1 MPLRNKGETMTLNR
15 RDFLKISGA
24 AAATGA
30 LYGCAGGSKAS
41 GNVVVIGGGFGGATA
56 AKYIRMWSNG
66 GIDVTLVERNPSFVS
81 CPISN
86 LVLGGHKTM
95 ADITTGYDG
104 LKKHGV
110 RVVQGDAVAVD
121 PVKRTVKLSSGQ
133 ELSYDRLVVSPGIDF
148 MFESVPGLTPALA
161 DSKILHAWKAGP
173 QTVALRKQLESMK
186 DGGVYALAI
195 PKSPYRCPPGPYER
209 ACMVASYFK
218 AKKPKSKV
226 LILDANEDVQSKKG
240 LFMKAWKDLYAGIV
254 EYRPN
259 HVITGLDA
267 NTQTLKFEFADAVKA
282 DVLNVVPGQMAGG
295 IAKAAGLITANNRWC
310 GVDWRTMESVAHK
323 NIHVLGDS
331 TLSAPAMPKSGH
343 MTTQHAKIAAGA
355 IVALMSGEQAPDPM
369 TIANTCYSF
378 VAGSSVVHVASVH
391 TYDAKDKTFKTVPG
405 SGGLSAVANELEA
418 KYAMAW
424 ARNVWADALL

>member
-1 MPLRNKGETMTLNR
+1 MTLNR
-15 RDFLKISGA
+15 RDFLKMSGA
-24 AAATGA
+24 AAAAGA

-86 LVLGGHKTM
+86 LVLAGEKTI
-95 ADITTGYDG
+95 ADVTTGYDG

-133 ELSYDRLVVSPGIDF
+133 ELPYDRLVVSPGIDF
-148 MFESVPGLTPALA
+148 MFESVPGLTPALS

-173 QTVALRKQLESMK
+173 QTVALRKQLEDMK

-209 ACMVASYFK
+209 ACMVAHYFK
-218 AKKPKSKV
+218 AKKPKAKV

-295 IAKAAGLITANNRWC
+295 VAKAAGLITANNRWC

-378 VAGSSVVHVASVH
+378 VAGNSVVHVASVH

-405 SGGLSAVANELEA
+405 SGGLSAAANELEA

-424 ARNVWADALL
+424 AKNVWADALL

>member
-1 MPLRNKGETMTLNR
+1 MTFNR
-15 RDFLKISGA
+15 RDFLKMSGA
-24 AAATGA
+24 AAAGA
-30 LYGCAGGSKAS
+30 LYGCAGGTRAS
-41 GNVVVIGGGFGGATA
+41 GNVVVIGGGYGGATA

-66 GIDVTLVERNPSFVS
+66 GINVTLVERNPAFVS

-86 LVLGGHKTM
+86 LVLSGDKTM

-121 PVKRTVKLSSGQ
+121 PVKRTVKLGNGQ

-173 QTVALRKQLESMK
+173 QTVALRKQLEDMK
-186 DGGVYALAI
+186 DGGVFAIAI
-195 PKSPYRCPPGPYER
+195 PKAPYRCPPGPYER
-209 ACMVASYFK
+209 ACVVAEYFK
-218 AKKPKSKV
+218 TKKPKSKL
-226 LILDANEDVQSKKG
+226 LILDANEDVVSKKG
-240 LFMKAWKDLYAGIV
+240 LFMKAWGDLYKGII

-259 HVITGLDA
+259 HVVTQLDA
-267 NTQTLKFEFADAVKA
+267 NAMTLKFEFADAVKA
-282 DVLNVVPGQMAGG
+282 DVINVIPGQMAGG

-310 GVDWRTMESVAHK
+310 GIDWRTMESVTHK

-369 TIANTCYSF
+369 VIANTCYSF
-378 VAGSSVVHVASVH
+378 VNSKNTVHVASVH

-405 SGGLSAVANELEA
+405 SGGLSSAANEQEA